1 MSSHSI
7 AIRLRHR
14 IHRSLT
20 PACCADTDMGKH
32 REKLARDIAFVLRC
46 SGAATLSYL
55 AALAVGLPHPVW
67 AAMSGVIVGQ
77 EQLGETRQAT
87 VGRLVGTLLG
97 VAVAVLV
104 GGLTAPLGT
113 GVAIQIALAVAL
125 CAVAARRYPVIR
137 VCMWTS
143 PIVFLMADPAT
154 PLIVV
159 GLYRGT
165 EVLLGGTIGAM
176 LHVIAEAVIRRIV
189 HHDRA

>member
-1 MSSHSI
+1 MSSLAI
-7 AIRLRHR
+7 TIRLRHP
-14 IHRSLT
+14 IHRLLT
-20 PACCADTDMGKH
+20 PTCCADTVMAKDLT
-32 REKLARDIAFVLRC
+32 KLARDVAFVLRC

-87 VGRLVGTLLG
+87 VGRLLGTLLG

-125 CAVAARRYPVIR
+125 CAMAARRYPVLR

-143 PIVFLMADPAT
+143 PIVFLTADPAT
-154 PLIVV
+154 PLILA
-159 GLYRGT
+159 GLYRGA

-176 LHVIAEAVIRRIV
+176 LHVMAEAVIR
-189 HHDRA
+189 